1 MQSSAGLFQPLTSC
15 FTYPQLPSP
24 LYTPVS
30 LVAPDEQLQSV
41 EKAGR
46 EPRATPARHCS
57 AAEKLLVWSQE
68 WWRLVVPGTACS
80 HMAAPGAPWHSPQ
93 QILLVQ
99 LHPLSCLFDVG
110 LALVQSQ
117 FHCKL
122 SRSGCGC
129 APGALMA
136 RLQLK
141 DGTLRLYLLS
151 AQGSVW

>member
-30 LVAPDEQLQSV
+30 LVALDEQLQSV

-68 WWRLVVPGTACS
+68 
-80 HMAAPGAPWHSPQ
+80 
-93 QILLVQ
+93 
-99 LHPLSCLFDVG
+99 
-110 LALVQSQ
+110 
-117 FHCKL
+117 
-122 SRSGCGC
+122 
-129 APGALMA
+129 
-136 RLQLK
+136 
-141 DGTLRLYLLS
+141 
-151 AQGSVW
+151 